1 MRAPL
6 LDRLNQI
13 RAPRGLRARLLL
25 ALAFAIGPVL
35 AIVIF
40 QAAHS
45 YREAVA
51 RSQDE
56 LLVSALIAGQNAKST
71 LEKGRTVLATLQSL
85 RAVRNGGEPC
95 REALQEVNASVAETA
110 NLALF
115 DPGGKA
121 ICAAQDI
128 EPGFSARGESWFE
141 RARRGRAFVVAPLTV
156 LGPFSSEPSVM
167 LATPAVGVG
176 AGQARGV
183 LALSIRVRAIDRGGS
198 ARGGSPEIALTDQTG
213 QVLTGV
219 FRGASG
225 IQANLIRRAESE
237 PGYVGFVKF
246 ADGRQGN
253 IAVAP
258 LIGEDIFVVLSSP
271 TPTLFAWTQIDIIG
285 RLVLPVAMFAL
296 ALATVWWAA
305 DRLVLRSVVDLR
317 RLAGAYAQGDY
328 AAAPR
333 EPEQNAPE
341 ELQALR
347 RALID
352 MAGRIDER
360 DITLKSALD
369 EKQTLLREV
378 HHRVKNN
385 LQIMVSL
392 FNMQLRTLDDDD
404 GRKALEEARARVTA
418 LALVHQALYEGDD
431 LRTVDLAEFIDG
443 LVRTLVDAA
452 GGASKRVDVSV
463 QVQASPAPAHVAVPL
478 ALFIVEATTN
488 ALKHA
493 FPGERDGIIDIEVSE
508 DHEAGVMRVRIRDDG
523 VGMPANLRGGRTG
536 ASLMAAFARQ
546 LGGVNSIGPAPGGG
560 AQVYLTVPLEPPA
573 PDDTDLASMTQGS
586 LQPNAERV

>member
-1 MRAPL
+1 
-6 LDRLNQI
+6 
-13 RAPRGLRARLLL
+13 
-25 ALAFAIGPVL
+25 
-35 AIVIF
+35 
-40 QAAHS
+40 
-45 YREAVA
+45 
-51 RSQDE
+51 
-56 LLVSALIAGQNAKST
+56 
-71 LEKGRTVLATLQSL
+71 
-85 RAVRNGGEPC
+85 
-95 REALQEVNASVAETA
+95 
-110 NLALF
+110 
-115 DPGGKA
+115 
-121 ICAAQDI
+121 
-128 EPGFSARGESWFE
+128 
-141 RARRGRAFVVAPLTV
+141 
-156 LGPFSSEPSVM
+156 M

-198 ARGGSPEIALTDQTG
+198 TRGGSPEIALTDQTG
-213 QVLTGV
+213 QVLTGI

-225 IQANLIRRAESE
+225 IQASLIRRAEAE
-237 PGYVGFVKF
+237 RGYVGFVKF

-258 LIGEDIFVVLSSP
+258 LIGEDIFVVLSTP

-305 DRLVLRSVVDLR
+305 ERLVLRSVRDLR

-328 AAAPR
+328 AAAPQ

-352 MAGRIDER
+352 MAGRIDVR
-360 DITLKSALD
+360 DATLKNALD

-392 FNMQLRTLDDDD
+392 FNMQIRTLGDGD

-431 LRTVDLAEFIDG
+431 LRTVGLAEFIDS

-452 GGASKRVDVSV
+452 GGASKGVDVNV
-463 QVQASPAPAHVAVPL
+463 QVSAAPAPAAVAVPL

-493 FPGERDGIIDIEVSE
+493 FPNGVEGLIDIVVGE
-508 DHEAGVMRVRIRDDG
+508 DRPAGTMTVRIRDNG
-523 VGMPANLRGGRTG
+523 VGLPPTLPAGRTG
-536 ASLMAAFARQ
+536 SSLMAAFARQ
-546 LGGVNSIGPAPGGG
+546 LGGVSTIGPAAGGG
-560 AQVYLTVPLEPPA
+560 ALVELTVPLQPMIENDIASLAADQLA
-573 PDDTDLASMTQGS
+573 PLESVSVAESV
-586 LQPNAERV
+586 ERV